1 MRVAESA
8 ARRIATNEEQV
19 DKAKVCIIS

>member
-1 MRVAESA
+1 MAESA
-8 ARRIATNEEQV
+8 ARRTATSEEEEQV